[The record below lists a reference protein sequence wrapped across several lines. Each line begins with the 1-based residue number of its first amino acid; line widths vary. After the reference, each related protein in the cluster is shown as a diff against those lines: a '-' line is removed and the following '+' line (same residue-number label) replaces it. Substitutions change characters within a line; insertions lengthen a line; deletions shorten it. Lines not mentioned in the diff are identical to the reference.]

1 MLPSRWRAALHGASP
16 YPSSFTVLLFDK
28 PDEPQTYEHPITP
41 NHGRGMA
48 WQADA
53 VARCLRDGRTEEAR
67 MPWDE
72 TVLQHELFDAI
83 VRSGG
88 LTDEIAKLAWGG
100 RGILMTAIVMGLS
113 GSRERSWSAGRYKGR
128 GQTNGGEKETCRK
141 GVRGRDGSRAGMKLV
156 LWP

>member
-1 MLPSRWRAALHGASP
+1 
-16 YPSSFTVLLFDK
+16 
-28 PDEPQTYEHPITP
+28 
-41 NHGRGMA
+41 MA

-88 LTDEIAKLAWGG
+88 LTEEIAKLA
-100 RGILMTAIVMGLS
+100 
-113 GSRERSWSAGRYKGR
+113 
-128 GQTNGGEKETCRK
+128 
-141 GVRGRDGSRAGMKLV
+141 
-156 LWP
+156 